1 MEHHQ
6 SQREEKGAAAA
17 AAAEANVM
25 YDGSPI
31 YIYIYII
38 YTRACACRR
47 SVHGV
52 HDDCMLTTC
61 VCSFSVCVHVSIYIL
76 YKYNIYIDTHAHTH

>member
-25 YDGSPI
+25 YGRAI
-31 YIYIYII
+31 YTYIYIYNIH
-38 YTRACACRR
+38 TCVCSRR

-61 VCSFSVCVHVSIYIL
+61 V
-76 YKYNIYIDTHAHTH
+76 

>member
-6 SQREEKGAAAA
+6 SQREEKGAAA

-31 YIYIYII
+31 YIYI
-38 YTRACACRR
+38 
-47 SVHGV
+47 
-52 HDDCMLTTC
+52 
-61 VCSFSVCVHVSIYIL
+61 
-76 YKYNIYIDTHAHTH
+76 

>member
-25 YDGSPI
+25 YGRAI
-31 YIYIYII
+31 YTYIYI
-38 YTRACACRR
+38 
-47 SVHGV
+47 
-52 HDDCMLTTC
+52 
-61 VCSFSVCVHVSIYIL
+61 
-76 YKYNIYIDTHAHTH
+76 